1 MSIKPARHK
10 RGKFSN
16 GMIRKASANDVALIQ
31 EIIKPYADR
40 GEMLPRSLNDLY
52 ENMRDF
58 SVYEKDNKVLGVVAL
73 HVSWKDIAEI
83 RSLAIREESLFS
95 GVGSALVKY
104 CLEEARS
111 LQLKKT
117 FVLTYSS
124 EFFEKLGFS
133 PVEKEKLPHKIWKN
147 CVSCSKFP
155 ACDEQALIM
164 EL

>member
-1 MSIKPARHK
+1 
-10 RGKFSN
+10 
-16 GMIRKASANDVALIQ
+16 MIRKASANDVALIQ

-83 RSLAIREESLFS
+83 RSLAIREGSLSS

-133 PVEKEKLPHKIWKN
+133 PVEKEKLPHKIWKD

>member
-1 MSIKPARHK
+1 MSIKPAKHK
-10 RGKFSN
+10 GGNFSN
-16 GMIRKASANDVALIQ
+16 NMIRKAFANDVSLIQ

-52 ENMRDF
+52 ENIRDF

-73 HVSWKDIAEI
+73 HVSWEDIAEI
-83 RSLAIREESLFS
+83 RSLAIREGSLFS

-111 LQLKKT
+111 LHLKKA
-117 FVLTYSS
+117 FVLTYSTG
-124 EFFEKLGFS
+124 FFQKLGFS
-133 PVEKEKLPHKIWKN
+133 PVEKENLPHKIWKD
-147 CVSCSKFP
+147 CISCSKFP

>member
-1 MSIKPARHK
+1 
-10 RGKFSN
+10 
-16 GMIRKASANDVALIQ
+16 MIRKASANDVGLIQ

-52 ENMRDF
+52 ENIRDF

-83 RSLAIREESLFS
+83 RSLAIREESLSS

-104 CLEEARS
+104 CLEEARF

-124 EFFEKLGFS
+124 GFFEKLGFS
-133 PVEKEKLPHKIWKN
+133 PVEKEKLPHKIWKD

-164 EL
+164 GL